1 MASAKS
7 YKYILDRVLAL
18 KKFEPTEFN
27 KRYSEYP
34 VEIIARWIQRRNEEN
49 GYFLGD
55 ELVDEEYTLKHLLP
69 DMVSNFRG
77 EFSFIGTPEGLPFW
91 NEVSRK
97 DFDAYYDLYP
107 IVNDNDSISQ
117 IRAKAEKV
125 IEVGWDKSSGL
136 LKKRDDI
143 LTVQEMEGFPVLAL
157 VNMLVNQALQGNQMD
172 SYLFNEHKFA
182 SLPKG
187 GFNWILT
194 PQGDAFWT
202 AIIEEGKYNDI
213 NFSLSDNDIS
223 KFPESSLIRESIAPS
238 GTGYTPK
245 ESAKELVKELDEGE
259 NRVEYFRDTK
269 KDSLKEFAKDFPEA
283 EAPLN
288 KLLDLLSIKEDGRLK
303 KSPKKKKKKESKPA
317 EKKPTWSEDAT
328 IQIIDLPYPLKGK
341 SRFIAPISAEK
352 REDWVDYEKISQVWY
367 FIIEK
372 RGEGVKEYKVTE
384 KDWFGLGIDYDKLRS
399 REGYEENVLGAF
411 MEIKVDKYN
420 NLEEYIDIVTKDK
433 DYVFKVRIIYKDGSE
448 EQLSYD
454 SSTFELFD
462 EDAASKDEGD
472 LDAEVWDE
480 IKRIRIEKEKYDLDA
495 LLQEG
500 ESEAELT
507 AKDITEL
514 IEGLELGLEYLDGND
529 KKDATEQIEGLKITL
544 DYI

>member
-303 KSPKKKKKKESKPA
+303 KLPKKKKKKESKPA

-352 REDWVDYEKISQVWY
+352 REDWVDYEKISQVSY

-372 RGEGVKEYKVTE
+372 RGERVKEYKV
-384 KDWFGLGIDYDKLRS
+384 KYNDWIGFNFAAGATQNRK
-399 REGYEENVLGAF
+399 EYEVEVLGAL
-411 MEIKVDKYN
+411 MEIVLLKTYN
-420 NLEEYIDIVTKDK
+420 DIFK